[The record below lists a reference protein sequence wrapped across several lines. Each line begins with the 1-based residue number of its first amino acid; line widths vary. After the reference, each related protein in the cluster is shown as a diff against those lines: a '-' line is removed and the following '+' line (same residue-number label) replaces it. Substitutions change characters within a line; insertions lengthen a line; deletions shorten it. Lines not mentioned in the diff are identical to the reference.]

1 VTIGFDVIIE
11 VLVAVLLLL
20 TIGYCIM
27 LNKRLMRL
35 KADEHTLKATISE
48 LITATEIA
56 ERAVA
61 GLKVTVHEC
70 DAGLG
75 QRLQSADVLNAELAR
90 QIGNG
95 EQLLGKIAQIVGAA
109 RSLPQANPVPPIA
122 PDAHSTV
129 AAAQAFA
136 TRARLRAQGAAA

>member
-1 VTIGFDVIIE
+1 MIIE
-11 VLVAVLLLL
+11 GLVAALLLL
-20 TIGYCIM
+20 TICYCVM
-27 LNKRLMRL
+27 LNRRLTRL
-35 KADEHTLKATISE
+35 KADEHSLKATISE

-61 GLKVTVHEC
+61 GLKVTVQEC

-75 QRLQSADVLNAELAR
+75 QRLTSADLLNAALAR
-90 QIGNG
+90 QITNG
-95 EQLLGKIAQIVGAA
+95 EQLLGKIAQIVSAA
-109 RSLPQANPVPPIA
+109 RTLPQAGTLPTIA
-122 PDAHSTV
+122 ADAHSTV